1 MEQGET
7 IKGFLTI
14 RMESGV
20 RNSRMVI
27 ADIPG
32 KSENFI
38 LINGH
43 YDSWYEG
50 ITDNAT
56 SDAIMLELARVFWKH
71 REKLERSVR
80 IAVSYTHLP
89 YMGNQVFTVYR
100 NHIHY
105 LCIGSRRTFRCGCR
119 LLWWKGR

>member
-1 MEQGET
+1 MNRIVSIPAADVSFEDGQMLIERLEQGET

-71 REKLERSVR
+71 RENWNEV
-80 IAVSYTHLP
+80 
-89 YMGNQVFTVYR
+89 
-100 NHIHY
+100 
-105 LCIGSRRTFRCGCR
+105 
-119 LLWWKGR
+119 